1 MGEENILTADRTELM
16 TCKHCKHCQ
25 INPNSIK
32 CLIRTTHDSRVNQD
46 TKLESGCSNWEERDN
61 SNETRDIFDKIK
73 LIIREYVDMKE
84 EYYTLIALWIL
95 GTWNHNKFETFPFLF
110 INAMKGTAKSRTLK
124 LIAALE
130 NNGEYV
136 NSLTEAVLFRQN
148 NPLGIDEFEGLGG
161 RDKQAL
167 RELLNSAYKKGAK
180 VKRMKKVKSIDGETQ
195 EVQTFDLYRPIH
207 MANIWGMEEVLGD
220 RCITI
225 ILEKSQNKG
234 VTKLMENFSDFPL
247 IQEVKAKLNEISVVR
262 CSSDVVS
269 FPQETELLESVE
281 PKFDDFHRK
290 QNSSVV
296 SLKNIYMGWHNYI
309 KLRYTP
315 NYIIHITTDNY
326 TKLHPFFDKIDSA
339 DIDGRNLELFFPLFL
354 IARMIGEDVLEEV
367 INISKSIVEERRTEE
382 ITESKDVMMFEF
394 VAQQTSGD
402 YYKIKELTTMF
413 RLYVHDDEQ
422 DNPWLNTKWVGR
434 SLKRLQLVAKKR
446 RTAEGIE
453 VLLNV
458 EKAKSKMEMFK

>member
-1 MGEENILTADRTELM
+1 MGETDILTDRTELM

-32 CLIRTTHDSRVNQD
+32 CLIRTTEDSRINQD
-46 TKLESGCSNWEERDN
+46 TKLEGGCSNWEETENINEIRD
-61 SNETRDIFDKIK
+61 TFDKIK
-73 LIIREYVDMKE
+73 LILKEYVDMKE

-95 GTWNHNKFETFPFLF
+95 GTWNHDKFETFPFLF

-130 NNGEYV
+130 RNGEYV

-180 VKRMKKVKSIDGETQ
+180 VKRMRKVKNIEGENQ

-225 ILEKSQNKG
+225 VLEKSQNKG

-247 IQEVKAKLNEISVVR
+247 IQEVKSQLNELSVVR
-262 CSSDVVS
+262 CSVV
-269 FPQETELLESVE
+269 TI
-281 PKFDDFHRK
+281 
-290 QNSSVV
+290 
-296 SLKNIYMGWHNYI
+296 KNIYMGWHNYI
-309 KLRYTP
+309 KSRYTP

-326 TKLHPFFDKIDSA
+326 IKLHPFFEKIDSA
-339 DIDGRNLELFFPLFL
+339 DIDGRNLELFFPLFI
-354 IARMIGEDVLEEV
+354 IANEIGEDVLEEV
-367 INISKSIVEERRTEE
+367 INISKGIVEERRTEE

-394 VAQQTSGD
+394 IAKQTPGD
-402 YYKIKELTTMF
+402 WYKIKELTTLF
-413 RLYVHDDEQ
+413 RQFIHDDEQ

-434 SLKRLQLVAKKR
+434 SLKRLQLAAKKR

-458 EKAKSKMEMFK
+458 EKAKKQMEMFK